1 MGKGFNI
8 FSAIIALIF
17 VWICADN
24 VFIYYNAGHTGIAA
38 LNVVGLVIWVYIFFS
53 SSLDNERINR
63 EEEEKKK
70 KENEK

>member
-24 VFIYYNAGHTGIAA
+24 VFVALVDGETKIAA
-38 LNVVGLVIWVYIFFS
+38 IGVVGLVIWVYIFFS
-53 SSLDNERINR
+53 SSLANERINR
-63 EEEEKKK
+63 EEEKKK

>member
-24 VFIYYNAGHTGIAA
+24 VFVALADGETKIAA
-38 LNVVGLVIWVYIFFS
+38 IGVVGLVIWVYIFFS
-53 SSLDNERINR
+53 SSLANERINR
-63 EEEEKKK
+63 EEEKKK

>member
-24 VFIYYNAGHTGIAA
+24 VFVALNDGYTKVAA
-38 LNVVGLVIWVYIFFS
+38 LGVVGLVIWVYIFFS
-53 SSLDNERINR
+53 SSLANERINR